1 MVKQV
6 KRFGDLRPDPLPCDE
21 KIDVKAILDT
31 DVMWVDFQALTG
43 EKGDF
48 FWIVV
53 EDLEGKQKLGFSCG
67 GKVLMKKLSEAK
79 EKGFL
84 PLLGKLV
91 LKNRYY
97 DII

>member
-1 MVKQV
+1 MTTEV

-21 KIDVKAILDT
+21 KIDIKAILDT
-31 DVMWVDFQALTG
+31 DVLWVDFQALTG

-53 EDLEGKQKLGFSCG
+53 EDLESKQKLGFSCG
-67 GKVLMKKLSEAK
+67 GKVLMKKLLEAK

-91 LKNRYY
+91 LKKRYY